1 MSVDLASELWSEVK
15 RYINDIDRQEAAEV
29 FINVLIDN
37 DIDAEDIRT
46 AFRGESEIKKALQT
60 YLDDVEEDEEED
72 YEDDDTW

>member
-15 RYINDIDRQEAAEV
+15 RYINDMDRQEAAEV

-46 AFRGESEIKKALQT
+46 AFRGETEIKKALQT
-60 YLDDVEEDEEED
+60 YLDDEEEDEEED

>member
-15 RYINDIDRQEAAEV
+15 RYVNDMDRQEAAEV

-46 AFRGESEIKKALQT
+46 AFRGEPEIKKALQT

-72 YEDDDTW
+72 YEDDDSW

>member
-60 YLDDVEEDEEED
+60 YLDDEEEDEEED